1 MTDPIVTPAP
11 SAPAPAPAAPAPAPA
26 TPAPAPAAPA
36 AADPISTPAPAPIET
51 RAVPLPVM
59 EKLRSELQAAKQSA
73 AEAQRQA
80 QLYNEQIALYRANM
94 PAPQQQAPAP
104 MPQAQ
109 AAAVADLLDGMK
121 DDQLLEAGQVRKA
134 LAALSQ
140 QQEQKIQS
148 LVQQAL
154 GQLQPKLTALEL
166 AQENPQFKQIMKEQ
180 LPALI
185 QEQPWVAELI
195 KSLPREKQLATAA
208 QFAMLRARSQAAAQ
222 PAAPMP
228 AAAPPANLM
237 DELNRIIENQAK
249 PGNPGAA
256 GGIPATSLS
265 MADRIAKM
273 TSAEFADY
281 KAQVLSG
288 KVSL

>member
-1 MTDPIVTPAP
+1 
-11 SAPAPAPAAPAPAPA
+11 
-26 TPAPAPAAPA
+26 
-36 AADPISTPAPAPIET
+36 
-51 RAVPLPVM
+51 VPLPVM
-59 EKLRSELQAAKQSA
+59 EKLRSEMQMTKQ
-73 AEAQRQA
+73 
-80 QLYNEQIALYRANM
+80 QLSEYQQKMQLANEQLALYRANM
-94 PAPQQQAPAP
+94 PAPQQPAPAP

-148 LVQQAL
+148 LVQQAM

-185 QEQPWVAELI
+185 QEQPWVADLI

-208 QFAMLRARSQAAAQ
+208 QFAMLRARSQATQQ
-222 PAAPMP
+222 PASAPVAPPQVP
-228 AAAPPANLM
+228 AATPANLM

-265 MADRIAKM
+265 VADRIAKM
-273 TSAEFADY
+273 TSAEFAEY
-281 KAQVLSG
+281 KARVMSG
-288 KVSL
+288 KASL